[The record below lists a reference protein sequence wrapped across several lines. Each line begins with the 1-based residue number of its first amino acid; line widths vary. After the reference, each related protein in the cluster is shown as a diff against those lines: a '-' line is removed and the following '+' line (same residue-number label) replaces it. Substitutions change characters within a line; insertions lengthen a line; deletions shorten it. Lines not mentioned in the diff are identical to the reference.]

1 MIKTIKL
8 NKFNGKL
15 LDASI
20 FLNAKFIAPFVKN
33 AKDTHL
39 SVEIEKTRDCIFF
52 SVTFSI
58 FSMVMQNNKKHKHIP
73 VSNEKAP
80 KKSAQIPYVKT
91 KSISF
96 IVYLQLPAL
105 QLIVCKKVR

>member
-1 MIKTIKL
+1 MIKNVKL

-20 FLNAKFIAPFVKN
+20 FLGAEFIEPFVKN

-39 SVEIEKTRDCIFF
+39 KVEIEKTRDGIFF
-52 SVTFSI
+52 SVMFSI
-58 FSMVMQNNKKHKHIP
+58 FSMVMQNKKRKLL
-73 VSNEKAP
+73 NEKAP
-80 KKSAQIPYVKT
+80 KKSVQIPYVKT
-91 KSISF
+91 KSISY
-96 IVYLQLPAL
+96 IVYLQLPVL